1 MLERADLN
9 VRTGLAVYG
18 GVDPGVPIGSE
29 AKSTL
34 LAAVSVPMS
43 VMVMMLV
50 LVVAVSMFAPVLI
63 VISGLLL
70 RYATTSGL
78 ITAHTTTSRLITHT
92 GLITRHS

>member
-1 MLERADLN
+1 MLERADLS

-18 GVDPGVPIGSE
+18 GADPGVPIGSE

-50 LVVAVSMFAPVLI
+50 LVVAVSMSVPLI
-63 VISGLLL
+63 IVVSGLLL
-70 RYATTSGL
+70 WHTTTSGL
-78 ITAHTTTSRLITHT
+78 ITAHATASRLVTHT
-92 GLITRHS
+92 GLITGHT